1 VAANAANTHGRACLP
16 VHTAHELPC

>member
-1 VAANAANTHGRACLP
+1 VAANAANAHGRACLP